1 MLESIKKI
9 NVYYYTIFALIATA
23 VSGLFFIG
31 FSLQF
36 IIPLLL
42 IPTVTGVADIILKR
56 IRFGKWKYSPSGGIT
71 GLILA
76 MVLSPIPIYAQ
87 VIVGL
92 VAILQKHIIKINNR
106 HIFNP
111 AAFGLLFA
119 WVVFSA
125 PPAWWAVATPAVF
138 LFLFSDYLI
147 RKLPLSLTFYLVY
160 VSLVSISSFFTTGT
174 FSLSIL
180 SYPLLFFALVMVV
193 EPRTSAVTMKGM
205 VIEGVVLAVTIFAI
219 QQFTSID
226 MFIPMLLLMN
236 LLVYFRIVK

>member
-1 MLESIKKI
+1 MLDLIRKV
-9 NVYYYTIFALIATA
+9 NVYYFTIFALVITAAT
-23 VSGLFFIG
+23 GLFFVG
-31 FSLQF
+31 FSSRF

-42 IPTVTGVADIILKR
+42 IPAVTGVADFILKR
-56 IRFGKWKYSPSGGIT
+56 IGLGKWSYSPSSGIT

-76 MVLSPIPIYAQ
+76 MVLPSLAIYQQ

-92 VAILQKHIIKINNR
+92 VAILQKYLIRHDNR

-119 WVVFSA
+119 WLVFSS

-147 RKLPLSLTFYLVY
+147 GRLPLAFTFYLVY
-160 VSLVSISSFFTTGT
+160 VALVSISSYFTTGV

-193 EPRTSAVTMKGM
+193 EPRTSAVTRKGM
-205 VIEGVVLAVTIFAI
+205 IIGGILLALSIFTV
-219 QQFTSID
+219 QQFVPID
-226 MFIPMLLLMN
+226 MFIPMLLLIN
-236 LLVYFRIVK
+236 LLVHFRIVK